1 MNTNI
6 KQTLLTD
13 ELFERYKNWCAGK
26 PLRDAAKKNTLLSTK
41 QIENLKEYERIVDAL
56 YSKTFLELQ
65 LTLKHTIEI
74 DGE

>member
-26 PLRDAAKKNTLLSTK
+26 ALRDAAKKNTLLSTK